1 MRMGRGGGGGR
12 KNLKSEIEICH
23 VFGGCV
29 ISKHKTIDLLFIF
42 KYGGCGG
49 VKKLVIF
56 CGRNK

>member
-1 MRMGRGGGGGR
+1 MRMGGGR